1 LNKVLLLKELLLN
14 NQEVCKKFFEKEVN
28 AITIQNYYDL
38 INIAVEKEDRKKIDL
53 YYNLVSTTFSIG

>member
-28 AITIQNYYDL
+28 AKTIQNYYDL